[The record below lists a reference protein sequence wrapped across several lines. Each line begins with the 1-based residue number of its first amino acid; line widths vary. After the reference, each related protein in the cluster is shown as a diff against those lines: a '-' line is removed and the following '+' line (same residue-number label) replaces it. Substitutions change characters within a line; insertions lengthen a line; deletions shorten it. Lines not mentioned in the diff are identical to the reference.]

1 MIRSMTGYG
10 RQSIQWNNIKGTI
23 EIRSVNHRFFDF
35 SPKIPRSLLFMEEK
49 LKKIT
54 ASKITRGHVDIFIN
68 LEGEGL
74 TTAQLQVDEDLVRQ
88 YKEQLHILKSKYE
101 LTGEITID
109 MVAKLDNVFTISE
122 SDNFNHEL
130 TAMFEKAV
138 LEALDNLMDMRER
151 EGTELKEDL
160 VNRLKTLSGIVQ
172 RVEARREH
180 VVKEYKEKIKQRIED
195 YTQEPITGDDQKVLQ
210 EVALLAEKGDIT
222 EEVTRIY
229 SHIEQFYMALHKG
242 GVTGRTLD
250 FIVQE
255 FHREINTIGSKSNDS
270 ELSNQVVKM
279 KSEIEKIKEQVQNIE

>member
-68 LEGEGL
+68 LEGKGL

-130 TAMFEKAV
+130 TAMLEKAV

-160 VNRLKTLSGIVQ
+160 ANRLKTLSCIVQ

-195 YTQEPITGDDQKVLQ
+195 YTQEPIMGDDQKVLQ

-229 SHIEQFYMALHKG
+229 SHIEQFHMALHKG